1 MAQFAVILP
10 AAGKSSRFKDR
21 EKKPFTLLDGRAVWL
36 RTVEQFVTRD
46 DVCQC
51 VLVVAPDDREM
62 FRSRYQAN
70 IAFMNVQIA
79 DGGAERFES
88 VANALQL
95 VKPEADFVAVHD
107 AVRPCLTEALVN
119 AVFAEAAKSGA
130 ALLGVPV
137 SDTVKQ
143 VDAQHQVKGTL
154 PRQGLWLAQTPQVF
168 RRDWLLEAYANRG
181 KLGKDITDDA
191 QLVEA
196 AGHPVRVVEGAATN
210 IKITTR
216 GDLILAEAV
225 LKSLP
230 KPKPSGPAHPFA
242 EEEMWGGRPK
252 K

>member
-1 MAQFAVILP
+1 MPKFAVIFP

-21 EKKPFTLLDGRAVWL
+21 EKKPFTNLDGRAVWL
-36 RTVEQFVTRD
+36 RTVEHFVTRD

-51 VLVVAPDDREM
+51 ILVVAPEDRDL
-62 FRSRYQAN
+62 FRRRYQAN

-88 VANALQL
+88 VANALNL
-95 VKPEADFVAVHD
+95 VQPEAELVAIHD
-107 AVRPCLTEALVN
+107 AVRPCVTDELIN
-119 AVFAEAAKSGA
+119 AVFAEAARAGA

-137 SDTVKQ
+137 TDTLKQ
-143 VDAQHQVKGTL
+143 VNAQRQIQGTQ

-168 RRDWLLEAYANRG
+168 RRDWLLEAYAQRA

-196 AGHPVRVVEGAATN
+196 AGHPVHVVEGAPTN
-210 IKITTR
+210 VKITTKA
-216 GDLILAEAV
+216 DLILAEAV
-225 LKSLP
+225 LKALP